1 VNLRSLYWQK
11 FTGSF
16 LLILTTAEILS
27 VASTSM
33 LRDSPVLILAGA
45 LCTAFVALGLT
56 SLNLGAGA
64 YFATF
69 REKNPI
75 RIASS
80 QGASLTFL
88 AGMVYLGAVVALLIV
103 PLNRYF
109 EVMIIRGAT
118 SPGWLAF
125 PLIAVGVLTAVVF
138 AGSTGVGLATL
149 RRDF

>member
-1 VNLRSLYWQK
+1 
-11 FTGSF
+11 
-16 LLILTTAEILS
+16 
-27 VASTSM
+27 M
-33 LRDSPVLILAGA
+33 LRDSPVLILAGS

-56 SLNLGAGA
+56 SLNLGAGS

-88 AGMVYLGAVVALLIV
+88 AGMAYLGAVVALLVV

-109 EVMIIRGAT
+109 ENLIIRGTT
-118 SPGWLAF
+118 SPGWLVL
-125 PLIAVGVLTAVVF
+125 PILAVGILTAVVF
-138 AGSTGVGLATL
+138 AGSTGVGLMTL